1 MIVWAELDRRPL
13 LRQALTH
20 RSHGQPHNERLEY
33 LGDALIG
40 WFAADLLYRELPK
53 ADEGELTRRRAE
65 LVRESSLAELAR
77 RRGLGEHLRLGGGEL
92 KSGGWR
98 RESILADAYEAM
110 VAAICLEQGID
121 AARAFAEPDLRARL
135 QESLAQVAQKDP
147 KTRLQEWLQH
157 RGLPRPVYRL
167 LETHGPEHDRHFVVV
182 CEIAEPALLTRAG
195 GDSRK
200 TAEQAAAAEA
210 LTRLNNPQE
219 DPS

>member
-1 MIVWAELDRRPL
+1 LTVWVDLERRPL

-20 RSHGQPHNERLEY
+20 RSHGHPHNERLEY

-40 WFAADLLYRELPK
+40 WFAADLLYRVLPK

-77 RRGLGEHLRLGGGEL
+77 RRGLGDLLLLGGGEL

-98 RESILADAYEAM
+98 RESILADAYEAV

-121 AARAFAEPDLRARL
+121 AARAFAEPDLLVRL
-135 QESLAQVAQKDP
+135 EESLARVEQKDA
-147 KTRLQEWLQH
+147 KTQLQEWLQH

-167 LETHGPEHDRHFVVV
+167 LETSGPEHARRFEVA
-182 CEIAEPALLTRAG
+182 CELNEPALSTSAS

-200 TAEQAAAAEA
+200 AAEQLAASQALSALAAQREE
-210 LTRLNNPQE
+210 RK
-219 DPS
+219 

>member
-1 MIVWAELDRRPL
+1 MWVDLEHRPL

-20 RSHGQPHNERLEY
+20 RSHGHPHNERLEY

-40 WFAADLLYRELPK
+40 WFAADLLYRELPR

-77 RRGLGEHLRLGGGEL
+77 RRGLGDRLLLGSGEL

-98 RESILADAYEAM
+98 RESILADAYEAV
-110 VAAICLEQGID
+110 VAALCLEQGIE
-121 AARAFAEPDLRARL
+121 AAREFAEPDLRARL
-135 QESLAQVAQKDP
+135 QESLAQSTQKDP

-167 LETHGPEHDRHFVVV
+167 LETLGPEHARHFEVA
-182 CEIAEPALLTRAG
+182 CELSDPPLVTRAG

-200 TAEQAAAAEA
+200 AAEQAAAALALKA
-210 LTRLNNPQE
+210 LTTPPE
-219 DPS
+219 EHP

>member
-1 MIVWAELDRRPL
+1 MWAELDRRPL

-20 RSHGQPHNERLEY
+20 RSYGHPHNERLEY

-65 LVRESSLAELAR
+65 LVRESSLALLAR
-77 RRGLGEHLRLGGGEL
+77 RRGLGDRLLLGGGEL

-98 RESILADAYEAM
+98 RESILADAYEAV
-110 VAAICLEQGID
+110 VAALCLEQGIE

-135 QESLAQVAQKDP
+135 QESMTAAEQKDA

-157 RGLPRPVYRL
+157 RGLPRPVYAL
-167 LETHGPEHDRHFVVV
+167 LAAQGPEHARVFEVS
-182 CEIAEPALLTRAG
+182 CELSDPALITRAS

-200 TAEQAAAAEA
+200 AAEQAAARAA
-210 LTRLNNPQE
+210 LQQLDAPLE
-219 DPS
+219 KPA

>member
-1 MIVWAELDRRPL
+1 MLADLDHRPL

-20 RSHGQPHNERLEY
+20 RSHGTPHNERLEY

-40 WFAADLLYRELPK
+40 WIAADLLFHELPK

-77 RRGLGEHLRLGGGEL
+77 RRGLGDLLRLGGGEL

-98 RESILADAYEAM
+98 RESILADAYEAV
-110 VAAICLEQGID
+110 VAALCLEQGME

-135 QESLAQVAQKDP
+135 QESMARFEQKDA

-157 RGLPRPVYRL
+157 RGNPRPVYRL
-167 LETHGPEHDRHFVVV
+167 LEAQGPEHARYFEVA
-182 CEIAEPALLTRAG
+182 CELTEPVLITRAG
-195 GDSRK
+195 GESRK
-200 TAEQAAAAEA
+200 AAEQAAAAEA
-210 LTRLNNPQE
+210 LRHLQVPTE
-219 DPS
+219 KTA

>member
-1 MIVWAELDRRPL
+1 MTVWADLERRPL

-20 RSHGQPHNERLEY
+20 RSHGHPHNERLEY

-77 RRGLGEHLRLGGGEL
+77 RRGLGDLLLLGGGEL

-98 RESILADAYEAM
+98 RESILADAYEAV

-121 AARAFAEPDLRARL
+121 AARAFAEPDLQARL
-135 QESLAQVAQKDP
+135 QESMVRVEQKDA
-147 KTRLQEWLQH
+147 KTQLQEWLQH

-167 LETHGPEHDRHFVVV
+167 LETSGPEHARRFEVA
-182 CEIAEPALLTRAG
+182 CELNEPALSTRAG

-200 TAEQAAAAEA
+200 AAEQLAAAQA
-210 LTRLNNPQE
+210 LSALAAQRE
-219 DPS
+219 ERK